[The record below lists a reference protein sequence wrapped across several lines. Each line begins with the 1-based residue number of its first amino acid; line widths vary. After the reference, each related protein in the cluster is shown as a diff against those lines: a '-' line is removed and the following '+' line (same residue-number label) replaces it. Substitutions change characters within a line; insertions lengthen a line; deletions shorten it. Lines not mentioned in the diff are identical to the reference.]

1 MRIEWQLNPLTTKV
15 LLDDSD
21 RKALR
26 LAIRLEAAL
35 NAISYRDLRDRAK
48 TPEEAERYAKYLKE
62 YDDTAFDEDS
72 VSAGTDIDVAAYE
85 ADLQGDHV
93 GDCIC
98 FACTC
103 TKCMAESYL
112 GIDTIRG
119 LGKHEAAKIDACFT
133 DASTKPWSRRDCTAA
148 QVIEELS
155 KPTPREK
162 NEHWKNASQ
171 EQWDACIPRWEAE
184 RERAL
189 AWYKR
194 YAEEHGFL

>member
-1 MRIEWQLNPLTTKV
+1 MHIEWQLNPFETKV
-15 LLDDSD
+15 FLDERD
-21 RKALR
+21 RKYLR
-26 LAIRLEAAL
+26 QAIRLEAAL
-35 NAISYRDLRDRAK
+35 SAMSYRDLRDRAK
-48 TPEEAERYAKYLKE
+48 TPEEAERYAKYIKG
-62 YDDTAFDEDS
+62 YDDVAFDEDD
-72 VSAGTDIDVAAYE
+72 VSARIDKEVTMYE
-85 ADLQGDHV
+85 EELQSCHC

-103 TKCMAESYL
+103 TKCYAESLL
-112 GIDTIRG
+112 GISTISG
-119 LGKHEAAKIDACFT
+119 LGTHEASKIDACFT
-133 DASTKPWSRRDCTAA
+133 NTATRPWSRLERTAA
-148 QVIEELS
+148 EVIEELS

-162 NEHWKNASQ
+162 NEHWKNSTQ

>member
-1 MRIEWQLNPLTTKV
+1 MRIEWQVNPLETRV
-15 LLDDSD
+15 FLDDAD

-26 LAIRLEAAL
+26 LAIRLDAAL
-35 NAISYRDLRDRAK
+35 DAISYRDLRDRAK
-48 TPEEAERYAKYLKE
+48 TPEDAERYARYVKD
-62 YDDTAFDEDS
+62 YDDVAFDEDGT
-72 VSAGTDIDVAAYE
+72 SAETDTDVEMYE
-85 ADLQGDHV
+85 ADLLGGHC

-112 GIDTIRG
+112 GIDTIKG
-119 LGKHEAAKIDACFT
+119 LGKHEAAKIDARFT
-133 DASTKPWSRRDCTAA
+133 NTSTRPWSRLERTAA
-148 QVIEELS
+148 EVIEELS

-162 NEHWKNASQ
+162 NEHWKNSTQ

-184 RERAL
+184 RARAL